1 MPKSDNQE
9 LLFKAIK
16 TSLNRASKQID
27 FIGNMWKEDIFRYI
41 IVQELE
47 KRNVWGKL
55 AGNTNKSPRLILERR
70 YGRKGSEIKSG
81 SQEIDIA
88 SIVTKKSKSAQNKKN
103 PLAIEVKAKRV
114 GISWKD
120 FRKEMERCKRF
131 LEKNHG
137 KYYYDLVVVVQG
149 GRISGLIP
157 PHSMNHM
164 SVSKK
169 SNFLIGYLDENG
181 KSVVRW
187 WHSKPI
193 SNNKKSKGKKWVRD
207 YAGPVKKGSKTDAW
221 KKAKKTKPKQ
231 KTFSWNGARFNV
243 DDYKHNKKTNKL
255 NKKP

>member
-1 MPKSDNQE
+1 MTKTDNRE

-27 FIGNMWKEDIFRYI
+27 FIGDMWKEDIFRYI

-88 SIVTKKSKSAQNKKN
+88 SIVTKKSKSAQNKKS
-103 PLAIEVKAKRV
+103 PLAIEVKARRV
-114 GISWKD
+114 PISWKD
-120 FRKEMERCKRF
+120 FTKEMNRCKRF
-131 LEKNHG
+131 LDKTHG

-149 GRISGLIP
+149 GRISGSIP
-157 PHSMNHM
+157 PHAMNHM
-164 SVSKK
+164 SVDKK

-255 NKKP
+255 NKKS